1 MKSNSNTEGN
11 DSHAS
16 RIVLGG
22 GSYLEI
28 PPTQLEK
35 ICDTARNSGVLR
47 IDTAPC
53 YANSEKLIGD
63 VLSGDLSFKIKTKV
77 CRPHDKMLSESDVY
91 SSVESSL
98 KNLKRDSLECVLL
111 HELNLSQVKPE
122 ALNALLKLKE
132 DGITEKIGV
141 SSDNEALFEFAELG
155 IFDTFMSSL
164 NLTDLS
170 NLELMR
176 QLSENPKN
184 TLVAKRTVANGVWRK
199 DLRYSAL
206 QVFRTFRKE
215 IDRQDNQSYLFRHKT
230 LSSTYYRRLTAED
243 YMNFAFSWNL
253 KAEVLLGTKN
263 IEHLKQFRGIE
274 KSERLSD
281 LELEALEA
289 NWKTHAFFNWRAQ
302 V

>member
-1 MKSNSNTEGN
+1 MKSNSTTEAN
-11 DSHAS
+11 DSHKS

-28 PPTQLEK
+28 SPTQLEK
-35 ICDTARNSGVLR
+35 ICETARNSGILR

-53 YANSEKLIGD
+53 YENSEKIIGD

-77 CRPHDKMLSESDVY
+77 CRPHDKMLSRADVY

-98 KNLKRDSLECVLL
+98 KNLKRENIECVLL
-111 HELNLSQVKPE
+111 HELELSQVKPE

-141 SSDNEALFEFAELG
+141 SSDNEALLEFAGLG
-155 IFDTFMSSL
+155 IFDTFMASI

-176 QLSENPKN
+176 KLSGNPKN

-199 DLRYSAL
+199 DFRYSAL
-206 QVFRTFRKE
+206 QVYRALRKE
-215 IDRQDNQSYLFRHKT
+215 IDKQDIQSYLFRHKT
-230 LSSTYYRRLTAED
+230 LTSSYHRRLKAED

-253 KAEVLLGTKN
+253 QAEVLLGTKN
-263 IEHLKQFRGIE
+263 IKHLKQFRGIE
-274 KSERLSD
+274 QSERLSD
-281 LELEALEA
+281 IELEALEA
-289 NWKTHAFFNWRAQ
+289 NWKTNAFFNWRAQ